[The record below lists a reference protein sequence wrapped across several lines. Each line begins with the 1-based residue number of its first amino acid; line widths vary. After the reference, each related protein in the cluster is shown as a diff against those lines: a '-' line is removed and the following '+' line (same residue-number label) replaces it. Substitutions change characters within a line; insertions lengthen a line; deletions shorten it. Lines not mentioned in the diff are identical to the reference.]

1 VKSILRNP
9 TFVSEGR
16 NALSVFLQFQ
26 KRKTHIGIV
35 VDDQGNTVGMVT
47 LEDILEEL
55 FGEIMDETDRE
66 GKNNV

>member
-1 VKSILRNP
+1 
-9 TFVSEGR
+9 
-16 NALSVFLQFQ
+16 
-26 KRKTHIGIV
+26 